1 MTITKRALLMM
12 SAILVAALPASAHG
26 PTPQKAEEKIAIAA
40 PPDKVWALIKDFAAF
55 ATWNPAVIKCEA
67 EGGNA
72 PGATRVITLK
82 NGGVLTEGLDDY
94 NDKEMMYAYRLSKEN
109 VEVFPV
115 SFYSATITVKPAGD
129 GSEVEWVGRFYR
141 ADTSNFPPEN
151 LNDEAAVTAMKDF
164 MQAGLEGIKA
174 KAGAKS

>member
-1 MTITKRALLMM
+1 MTTIK
-12 SAILVAALPASAHG
+12 AALFALAACALATTSALAHG
-26 PTPQKAEEKIAIAA
+26 PTPQKGEEKITIAA
-40 PPDKVWALIKDFAAF
+40 PPDKVWAVIKEFAGF
-55 ATWNPAVIKCEA
+55 AEWNPAITKCEA

-82 NGGVLTEGLDDY
+82 NGGVLTEGLDEY
-94 NDKEMMYAYRLSKEN
+94 NEKDMMYAYRLSTEN

-115 SFYSATITVKPAGD
+115 SFYSATITVRAAGD
-129 GSEVEWVGRFYR
+129 GSEVEWIGRFYR

-151 LNDEAAVTAMKDF
+151 LNDEAAVKAMKDF
-164 MQAGLEGIKA
+164 MQTGLEGIKA